1 MGAAGKKALHDN
13 RFFHKGFRQA
23 FTASCLAALKRGA
36 PRQFPQHR
44 CHWPGAGEVDRERWH
59 PDGRHWPN
67 GMTLAAR
74 TLPHVSR
81 KVVALAVLLFG
92 LFLASIG
99 LIAMRHAQQEGLPS
113 TFIVLMRLGIAALV
127 FTPLALPR
135 QLPRIR
141 RMPRRVWQ
149 LLLLAGV
156 CFCADL
162 MLFTEAIK
170 YVNILLATV
179 IASLM
184 PLVTALMERFLL
196 KAPLQRSMYAGMAL
210 AMAGGIVIA
219 LGSASGVSDLGP
231 QPLLGV
237 LLSLLSVICACVYLI
252 VGRTLRTRIPFLP
265 YTWMLFTISALVAL
279 VVVLPAI
286 GDTAGFSPQGITWA
300 LIATILSQLGAHPAF
315 IFAVAT
321 LSPTLI
327 SIASQSI
334 ILYGS
339 VLAFL
344 FLHQI
349 PGVPEI
355 LGGAIIL
362 AGVIFAISGQRET

>member
-1 MGAAGKKALHDN
+1 
-13 RFFHKGFRQA
+13 
-23 FTASCLAALKRGA
+23 
-36 PRQFPQHR
+36 
-44 CHWPGAGEVDRERWH
+44 
-59 PDGRHWPN
+59 
-67 GMTLAAR
+67 MTLAAR
-74 TLPHVSR
+74 PLPRVSR
-81 KVVALAVLLFG
+81 KTVALAVLLLG

-113 TFIVLMRLGIAALV
+113 PVIVFMRLGIAALV
-127 FTPLALPR
+127 FTPLTLPR

-141 RMPRRVWQ
+141 RMPRRVWK

-196 KAPLQRSMYAGMAL
+196 KVPLQRSMYAGMAL

-219 LGSASGVSDLGP
+219 LGSANGVSDLGP
-231 QPLLGV
+231 QPLLGAT
-237 LLSLLSVICACVYLI
+237 LSLLSVICACAYLI
-252 VGRTLRTRIPFLP
+252 IGRTLRTRIPFLP

-300 LIATILSQLGAHPAF
+300 LVATVLSQLGAHPAF
-315 IFAVAT
+315 IYAVAS

-362 AGVIFAISGQRET
+362 AGVIFAIYGQHET

>member
-1 MGAAGKKALHDN
+1 M
-13 RFFHKGFRQA
+13 
-23 FTASCLAALKRGA
+23 TA
-36 PRQFPQHR
+36 
-44 CHWPGAGEVDRERWH
+44 
-59 PDGRHWPN
+59 
-67 GMTLAAR
+67 AAR
-74 TLPHVSR
+74 TMPQVSR
-81 KVVALAVLLFG
+81 KAVALAVLLLG

-99 LIAMRHAQQEGLPS
+99 LIAMRHAQQEGLP
-113 TFIVLMRLGIAALV
+113 TPVIVLLRLGIAALV

-141 RMPRRVWQ
+141 RMPRRVWR

-210 AMAGGIVIA
+210 AMTGGIVIA
-219 LGSASGVSDLGP
+219 LGSNNGVSDLGP

-237 LLSLLSVICACVYLI
+237 ALSMLSVICACAYLI
-252 VGRTLRTRIPFLP
+252 IGRTLRTRIPFLP
-265 YTWMLFTISALVAL
+265 YTWILFTISALVAL
-279 VVVLPAI
+279 VVVLPTL
-286 GDTAGFSPQGITWA
+286 GDTAVFSAQGLTWA
-300 LIATILSQLGAHPAF
+300 LIATALSQLVAHPAF
-315 IFAVAT
+315 IYAVAS

-344 FLHQI
+344 FLHQV

-355 LGGAIIL
+355 LGGTIIL
-362 AGVIFAISGQRET
+362 AGVIFAIYGQRET